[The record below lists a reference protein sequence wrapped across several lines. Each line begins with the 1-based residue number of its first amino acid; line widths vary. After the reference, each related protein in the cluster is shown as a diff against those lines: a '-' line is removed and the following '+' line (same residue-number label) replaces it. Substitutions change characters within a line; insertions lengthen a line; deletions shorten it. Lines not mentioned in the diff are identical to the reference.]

1 MQKFVV
7 LRDSF
12 GTVQLILG
20 DSCLWDR
27 LKDVSLESV
36 LEVSGV
42 VVQRPEG
49 QANPKMST
57 GQIEVTI
64 MFSQLKKITKNLQR

>member
-12 GTVQLILG
+12 GTVQLILS

-64 MFSQLKKITKNLQR
+64 MLSQLKQITKNLQR